1 MSCHLCLNSA
11 SNVLL
16 FCSFRI
22 IIQSAPPFL
31 VVHTNA
37 AYSRLTGMD
46 SHAILAQP
54 ISSLLSI
61 MDQVETSATAYL
73 NDVHH
78 EHSSVEDAAGNRQS
92 RELVAAEVAGRARAE
107 ASEPDAIKMGLD
119 RLVVSCGFGRLHRV
133 QVVAKP
139 HQMVGRNVT
148 IIKQAAPSGGTTL
161 PVCNGG
167 EAGSNDTK
175 LASSFDKSANQV
187 SCQISIAPVVS
198 ASSAMDKSTVLDSM
212 DSELHKS
219 KRRKHHGLEQEPR
232 RLHGAGKEMYVHHR
246 RHPHRQLVTHYVLQ
260 LEELGGKPSEHESLD
275 SLSSNSASVEARL
288 VGLTKAE
295 LENQR
300 VAANIPPAH
309 EEPDIPDDEEDEVE
323 SIGTIKPVAAIG

>member
-1 MSCHLCLNSA
+1 MKCALCLNSK

-46 SHAILAQP
+46 SHTVVAQP

-61 MDQVETSATAYL
+61 MDQVETSATACL

-78 EHSSVEDAAGNRQS
+78 EHFSVRDAAQIPQS
-92 RELVAAEVAGRARAE
+92 SELVAAEVAGRARAQ
-107 ASEPDAIKMGLD
+107 ASEPDAIKIGLD

-139 HQMVGRNVT
+139 DQMVGRNVT
-148 IIKQAAPSGGTTL
+148 ITKEAAPAGGTTL
-161 PVCNGG
+161 S
-167 EAGSNDTK
+167 AYHDTT
-175 LASSFDKSANQV
+175 LASSFDRSTNQV

-198 ASSAMDKSTVLDSM
+198 ASSAMDKSTILDSM
-212 DSELHKS
+212 DSETHKS
-219 KRRKHHGLEQEPR
+219 KRRKHHGLEQEPH
-232 RLHGAGKEMYVHHR
+232 RLHDEGREVYVHHR

-260 LEELGGKPSEHESLD
+260 LEELGGKLGKHESLD
-275 SLSSNSASVEARL
+275 SLSSSSASVEARL

-300 VAANIPPAH
+300 VAANIPLAH
-309 EEPDIPDDEEDEVE
+309 AEPDIPDDEEYEDE
-323 SIGTIKPVAAIG
+323 SIVTIKPVTAIG